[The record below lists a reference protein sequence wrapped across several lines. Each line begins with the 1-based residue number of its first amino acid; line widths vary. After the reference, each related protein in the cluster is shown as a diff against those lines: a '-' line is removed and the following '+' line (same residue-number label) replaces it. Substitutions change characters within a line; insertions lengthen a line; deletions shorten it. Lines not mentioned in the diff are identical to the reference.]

1 MSKLITRE
9 YLESKGITVTEDGRV
24 FRNGKEKNQFA
35 MKTIH
40 PLGKD
45 KTYPAIGIY
54 DSDLY
59 KEKKQ
64 MTNILLVSRVVW
76 AFFHGVCP
84 SDLEIDHIDHNPWN
98 NCLSNLQLLDR
109 ADNNRRKP
117 RQGNQFLVNL
127 NDADYL
133 KYVAKRDEL
142 QEDVKTYRAKW
153 KDLTEELKT
162 LKEDY
167 KTDLAKCVHKS
178 QVELLEENFER
189 QQADLEEQIYIYKNK
204 WHDACKAYREFK
216 DSNKLG
222 E

>member
-9 YLESKGITVTEDGRV
+9 YLESKGITVTEDGRI

-35 MKTIH
+35 MKAIH
-40 PLGKD
+40 NLGKD
-45 KTYPAIGIY
+45 KSYPAIGIY

-76 AFFHGVCP
+76 AWFHGVCP
-84 SDLEIDHIDHNPWN
+84 SDLDIDHIDNDSWN
-98 NCLSNLQLLDR
+98 NHLSNLQILDR
-109 ADNNRRKP
+109 AANNRRKP

-127 NDADYL
+127 NDADYV
-133 KYVAKRDEL
+133 KYVAKRDKL
-142 QEDVKTYRAKW
+142 QEDVKMYRANMKACSMA
-153 KDLTEELKT
+153 LKT
-162 LKEDY
+162 LKKDY
-167 KTDLAKCVHKS
+167 REDLAKCVHKS
-178 QVELLEENFER
+178 QVELLKDNFER
-189 QQADLEEQIYIYKNK
+189 QEADLKEKLFLYKKK
-204 WHDACKAYREFK
+204 WHEAVQALKEFK